1 MSEQQLPKKMKKKA
15 NLMEE
20 DKEKCDKYYSEVKT
34 FIEKNELK
42 MEKNNKNINYLFEYD
57 EKQNLFISDKYE
69 QKIESFGCY
78 NKINK
83 KMFLSFEEAFYLY
96 QIGYIKFKSEIDF
109 NNFDLVNL
117 YLYSY
122 LRRSSKIIL
131 VCKILF
137 LMEEMN
143 KKDEEIKDKNKNEE
157 IIGDIDKYYILFENL
172 EDYKRH
178 KIKSILYQ
186 HNSEENLNYILFQN
200 IIDNS
205 KRIYNLY
212 LKVNEINFDEFKSEI
227 IICITQGASIT
238 FLKINDSIKI

>member
-69 QKIESFGCY
+69 QKIESFGYY
-78 NKINK
+78 NKIYK

-137 LMEEMN
+137 LIEEMN
-143 KKDEEIKDKNKNEE
+143 KKDEEIKDKNKTEE

-200 IIDNS
+200 IINNS

-212 LKVNEINFDEFKSEI
+212 LKVNEINLDEFKSEI

>member
-42 MEKNNKNINYLFEYD
+42 REKNNKNINYLFEYD

-69 QKIESFGCY
+69 QKIESFGYY

-96 QIGYIKFKSEIDF
+96 QIGYINFKSEIDF

-137 LMEEMN
+137 LMEVMN
-143 KKDEEIKDKNKNEE
+143 KKDEEIKHKNKNEE

>member
-1 MSEQQLPKKMKKKA
+1 
-15 NLMEE
+15 
-20 DKEKCDKYYSEVKT
+20 
-34 FIEKNELK
+34 
-42 MEKNNKNINYLFEYD
+42 
-57 EKQNLFISDKYE
+57 
-69 QKIESFGCY
+69 
-78 NKINK
+78 
-83 KMFLSFEEAFYLY
+83 MFLSFEEAFYLY
-96 QIGYIKFKSEIDF
+96 QIGYINFKSEIDF